1 MKYIAIFDDSMLSNF
16 RLDDGGLT
24 LVMTDKNGFNRAVSL
39 KPVIRPTLTLDD
51 GVSLYLT
58 QGHIDAMIEYE
69 KKEATKSFIEE
80 FNKKFTDNHLL

>member
-1 MKYIAIFDDSMLSNF
+1 MKYIAIFDDDILSNF

-24 LVMTDKNGFNRAVSL
+24 LVMTDKEGFNRAVSL

-69 KKEATKSFIEE
+69 KKETVREVIDEFTKGFMNEL
-80 FNKKFTDNHLL
+80 H